1 MNLPVLYLHGFASG
15 PSSSKARIFS
25 EHFQALGLEV
35 AVPALDG
42 GDFRGMTLTSQLQI
56 IEKTAASRPC
66 VLIGSSLGGY
76 LAALYA
82 ARHPEVD
89 RIILMAPAFGFARR
103 WGSSLGLDALDH
115 WQRTGARSMLHHDLG
130 REAEIGWTLMED
142 AALYEEMPAVSK
154 PVLILH
160 GVHDDVVPVS
170 ISREFAANRPN
181 VTLIEYP
188 SDHQLLDV
196 VDDLI
201 VRTRDFLGLAA
212 PE

>member
-1 MNLPVLYLHGFASG
+1 M
-15 PSSSKARIFS
+15 
-25 EHFQALGLEV
+25 
-35 AVPALDG
+35 PALDG

-56 IEKTAASRPC
+56 IEKTAARRPC

-82 ARHPEVD
+82 ARHPEVE

-142 AALYEEMPAVSK
+142 AALYEEMPAVTQ

-160 GVHDDVVPVS
+160 GIHDDVVPVS

-181 VTLIEYP
+181 VTLVEYH

>member
-1 MNLPVLYLHGFASG
+1 VNLPVLYLHGFASG

-25 EHFQALGLEV
+25 ERLQALDREV

-56 IEKTAASRPC
+56 IEKTAANRPC

-89 RIILMAPAFGFARR
+89 RVILMAPAFGFARR
-103 WGSSLGLDALDH
+103 WGSSLGLDVLDH
-115 WQRTGARSMLHHDLG
+115 WQQSGARSMMHHELG

-142 AALYEEMPAVSK
+142 AALYEEMPAVSQ

-160 GVHDDVVPVS
+160 GIHDDVVPVS

-201 VRTRDFLGLAA
+201 TQTRDFLGLL
-212 PE
+212 PPG

>member
-1 MNLPVLYLHGFASG
+1 VNLPVLYLHGFASG

-25 EHFQALGLEV
+25 ERLQALGREV

-56 IEKTAASRPC
+56 IEKTAANRPC

-89 RIILMAPAFGFARR
+89 RVILMAPAFGFARR
-103 WGSSLGLDALDH
+103 WGSSLGLDVLDH
-115 WQRTGARSMLHHDLG
+115 WQQSGARSMMHHGLG

-142 AALYEEMPAVSK
+142 AALYEEMPAVSQ

-160 GVHDDVVPVS
+160 GIHDDVVPVS

-201 VRTRDFLGLAA
+201 AQTRDFLGLL
-212 PE
+212 PPG